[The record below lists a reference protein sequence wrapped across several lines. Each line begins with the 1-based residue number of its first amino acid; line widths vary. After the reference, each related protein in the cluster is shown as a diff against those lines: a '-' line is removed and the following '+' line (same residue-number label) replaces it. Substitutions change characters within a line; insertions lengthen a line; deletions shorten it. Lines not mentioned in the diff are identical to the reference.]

1 MSGQANPQMA
11 LRPYLPA
18 DLAVLAK
25 IFVASVEELAG
36 DDYDDEQRAAWMAA
50 ADDLDAFGDKLGQG
64 LTLIATVGGSP
75 AGFIALEGK
84 DHIDMLYV
92 HPALAGHGV
101 GAMLVDAIEKLAA
114 ARGASR
120 LIVEASDNAEG
131 FFLHRGFVAQQR
143 NSVLREGVW
152 LANTTMEKKL
162 AAKERAS

>member
-1 MSGQANPQMA
+1 MNAQANPKMA

-18 DLAVLAK
+18 DLPVLAK
-25 IFVASVEELAG
+25 IFVASVEELTS

-50 ADDLDAFGDKLGQG
+50 ADDLDTFGGKLGKE

-75 AGFIALEGK
+75 AGFIALEGN

-92 HPALAGHGV
+92 HPAVAGHGV

-120 LIVEASDNAEG
+120 LTVEASDNAQG
-131 FFLHRGFVAQQR
+131 FFEHRGYVAQQR
-143 NSVLREGVW
+143 NTVLRAGVW

-162 AAKERAS
+162 AAKERTA